1 MILRASL
8 VRSTCGAIL
17 CGGKQQRS
25 AFRVAITSA
34 LTSSRLPTFSTLAL
48 RPDNETLFSYTS
60 GRWVCN
66 HEQQMKLRYSPFDV
80 DALESIACRAAGAQ
94 RCLSWEKIGE
104 GAFNKAFLLKFDSG
118 AAVTIRIP
126 CPIVAN
132 VEQTIASEVATMS
145 YIRERWAEEVMHI
158 TPLPPKVIAWDKTS
172 RNPAGTPY
180 IITEFVPG
188 VQLFSRWPFIQGDD
202 AGIAIA
208 GMIEMETCLLSEP
221 FSQYGSLYFAED
233 LPEELRNRPL
243 YAPDSALRDALS
255 TKYKIG
261 PTVDR
266 EWWRG
271 GYGRV
276 AANRGP
282 WPDLPSMIRSA
293 AEFQLRAIDE
303 VVDFSA
309 PFIES
314 KPSDEPLLRRMLRI
328 CIEIAP
334 LIVPRNRALVMPV
347 LGHPNLTLTDLIVQ
361 PEGPAT
367 CLAAIDWQCATV
379 SPYCQQ

>member
-1 MILRASL
+1 M
-8 VRSTCGAIL
+8 
-17 CGGKQQRS
+17 
-25 AFRVAITSA
+25 
-34 LTSSRLPTFSTLAL
+34 
-48 RPDNETLFSYTS
+48 
-60 GRWVCN
+60 
-66 HEQQMKLRYSPFDV
+66 
-80 DALESIACRAAGAQ
+80 
-94 RCLSWEKIGE
+94 
-104 GAFNKAFLLKFDSG
+104 LKFDSG

-243 YAPDSALRDALS
+243 YAPDSVYEDVRRQRATAPRDYSRNKALRDALS
-255 TKYKIG
+255 TNYKIG

-282 WPDLPSMIRSA
+282 CKSCFLIRT
-293 AEFQLRAIDE
+293 
-303 VVDFSA
+303 
-309 PFIES
+309 
-314 KPSDEPLLRRMLRI
+314 
-328 CIEIAP
+328 IAG
-334 LIVPRNRALVMPV
+334 VMTFV
-347 LGHPNLTLTDLIVQ
+347 
-361 PEGPAT
+361 
-367 CLAAIDWQCATV
+367 
-379 SPYCQQ
+379 